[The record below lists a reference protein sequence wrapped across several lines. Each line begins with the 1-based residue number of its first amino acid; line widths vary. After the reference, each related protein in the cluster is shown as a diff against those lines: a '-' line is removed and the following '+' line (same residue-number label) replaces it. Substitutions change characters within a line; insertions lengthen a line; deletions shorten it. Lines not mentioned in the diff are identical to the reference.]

1 MKKLIS
7 FGNLNRNYKYI
18 FYAILFRLFN
28 NSLSQI
34 NYYNA
39 FEPLRLIPTDIH
51 QKYSSHGIIRQ
62 IFYYLG
68 TFIIAFIFS
77 KIEDKETEEELNKS
91 IEAVKQ

>member
-1 MKKLIS
+1 MNKIIT
-7 FGNLNRNYKYI
+7 FGKFNRNYKYI
-18 FYAILFRLFN
+18 LFAILFRLFN

-34 NYYNA
+34 NYYTA

-51 QKYSSHGIIRQ
+51 QKYSSHRIIRQ

>member
-1 MKKLIS
+1 M
-7 FGNLNRNYKYI
+7 F
-18 FYAILFRLFN
+18 AILFRLFN

-34 NYYNA
+34 NYYTT

-91 IEAVKQ
+91 RSSEAIIKGSSTEVT